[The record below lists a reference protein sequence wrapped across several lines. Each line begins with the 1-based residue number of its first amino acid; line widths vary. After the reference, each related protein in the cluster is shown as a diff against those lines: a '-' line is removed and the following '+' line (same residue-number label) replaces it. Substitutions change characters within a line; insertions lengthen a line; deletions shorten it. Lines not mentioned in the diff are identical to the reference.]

1 MTAVDG
7 DRPGAP
13 PRPTNPPDGP
23 PRVPSSFEDPAR
35 LTRAARLVQISLA
48 RQSLTYADLQAPD
61 VEHVRAA

>member
-1 MTAVDG
+1 MAEG
-7 DRPGAP
+7 DRPGGAPGSGSKPTDAP
-13 PRPTNPPDGP
+13 PRKSESLD
-23 PRVPSSFEDPAR
+23 DPAR